1 MLQAMFRPSHLAPL
15 TPRPGPGLRTNS
27 TTHKSRTK
35 TGWYGDIYSS
45 HPAAARIDQV
55 RRRCLLAE
63 DDGRNQHG
71 ISSTSMH
78 ITDTSASASYSGI
91 SSTDTIRLPTRHFDS
106 YFLLPRSFL
115 SLSSPTAL
123 ARVLCG
129 LPRHRDYSK
138 DHRHHCTS
146 LLEVVLSSTFSASS
160 FLSTFSL
167 AILRST
173 TDVASVG

>member
-35 TGWYGDIYSS
+35 TGWYNDIYSN

-71 ISSTSMH
+71 ISSISMH
-78 ITDTSASASYSGI
+78 ITDTSASASYGVI
-91 SSTDTIRLPTRHFDS
+91 SSPDIIHLSTRHFDS
-106 YFLLPRSFL
+106 PFLLPRSFL

-146 LLEVVLSSTFSASS
+146 LLSFSSTFSASS
-160 FLSTFSL
+160 FLSTFPL